1 MAWRTSLG
9 FITRIALLAVLFIII
24 MSVASLAVGLADTGQ
39 QTNQAIEL
47 LSLFGVGCLFSI
59 AVSYPIIRSR
69 WSGWPLVLTIAVVL
83 FGIMTFLSQIE
94 TVVFL
99 KYLVDIVPTEAIPR
113 LFLQGAIVAVLFSPL
128 AVLVHGRMKQKE
140 LYLMEINTRLNMPV
154 VQWVWKLALLAVIY
168 IFIYIG
174 FGIFFFLPLGG
185 GPPTVS
191 LTRAAPPPW
200 GGGGFGWGGGG
211 FCLGGGRGCGGGGGG
226 LFCVF
231 GGGWWGGGPAG
242 SGVGAWSNPPPQF
255 LLEEIS
261 HFLFFL
267 GFVLGFGFGGGGG
280 PGGR

>member
-113 LFLQGAIVAVLFSPL
+113 
-128 AVLVHGRMKQKE
+128 
-140 LYLMEINTRLNMPV
+140 
-154 VQWVWKLALLAVIY
+154 
-168 IFIYIG
+168 
-174 FGIFFFLPLGG
+174 
-185 GPPTVS
+185 
-191 LTRAAPPPW
+191 
-200 GGGGFGWGGGG
+200 
-211 FCLGGGRGCGGGGGG
+211 
-226 LFCVF
+226 
-231 GGGWWGGGPAG
+231 
-242 SGVGAWSNPPPQF
+242 
-255 LLEEIS
+255 
-261 HFLFFL
+261 
-267 GFVLGFGFGGGGG
+267 
-280 PGGR
+280 